1 MKKILLSLSL
11 LFLAAASFAQNGLEG
26 LIIEK
31 YYVSNST
38 DEAGSIGSLPAGSVT
53 YRFYADML
61 PGYKFQAA
69 FGVPLHTLKFETTTG
84 FFNNED
90 RGATSPTYTKTQ
102 ARSNSVMLDS
112 WFSVGAACSGNYGIL
127 KSEDNVTLGGATVV
141 NSNAMLLNNDTSA
154 GIPLTTQDGIYLP
167 TGVPAPESVTFVG
180 FTAADLDNFDATSYA
195 GSSFITNNASW
206 AALNGAS
213 GPVASTNKVLI
224 AQITT
229 DGVLSYE
236 LNIQIGTPTG
246 GAETYVASNAASG
259 EILLT
264 SLAGVLGAANTLPT
278 VSITSPADGAN
289 FVLGSSVTV
298 NATAADADGSVTS
311 VEFFA
316 NGVSIGVDNT
326 APFTANYN
334 AASAGTIT
342 LTAVATDNNGGQTTS
357 AGISIIVSTN
367 PAPVVAI
374 TNPTNGASFVVGDVI
389 NIEATATDNG
399 SVTGVEFFIDNIS
412 VGTDATAPYSFAYTG
427 VLGSRVVRARATDNL
442 GATTTSANV
451 TFTVG
456 NNLPPTVAIT
466 APTNGT
472 LITFPANVTI
482 NATANDIDGTVTSV
496 EFFVNNVSIGSD
508 ATSPFSFSW
517 TSVIGNANLTARA
530 TDNKGATTTSS
541 VVAITIAD
549 PNALPYAVGSA
560 SAACSDGD
568 FCVPVISTDSVQNVI
583 GYDLTMNYD
592 ITKVAPTGTIT
603 LGNDLINSSLIDFA
617 SNVDAINGQIAI
629 SIFLK
634 GSAPANASFNGRG
647 TIVCVGFTKL
657 PAFNPIDTAEFSVSS
672 LQESFFTGVTS
683 QLVDAGSFSTF
694 FDTTFTGS
702 LRFWSDNSPI
712 RYNSANPTE
721 YLATNIYG
729 NDNTCN
735 NKSTSF
741 IQPDLNGNFE
751 YVIANSTHITIEKD
765 IAGITD
771 VQPVINGFDALQVR
785 KVLVNDLSFIPNI
798 YEILS
803 MDVNLDGFVS
813 AGDVS
818 QINQRSVMIIQEFK
832 QAWNYNSLGV
842 SNGQP
847 SKDWTFVDSARI
859 NTNPA
864 YAISTTYPG
873 NDGVGFSKNNVPVV
887 PFCLPV
893 PAASVDACPVIS
905 NETYKAILIGDI
917 TGSYAITTPN
927 NQFRTGVNGNVII
940 DLTAA
945 KVENGSISVPVSF
958 ESTDKINAVDFAI
971 SFNNSDL
978 VYKNIEGVQAGLQAL
993 ANYNYA
999 DNTLRFTSNCLADFN
1014 PAKSVVNVKFTQV
1027 GTEINKAD
1035 FTSAVA
1041 YLNGE
1046 KVGVTIIDG
1055 TSVNEIRTN
1064 LYPNPANDLMFV
1076 SVSEDA
1082 IVQIFDMS
1090 GKLVVN
1096 QLNVIANETNE
1107 ISLTGISAGVYLV
1120 KVYNAEKSSFKK
1132 LVVKK

>member
-11 LFLAAASFAQNGLEG
+11 LFLAAASFAQSGLEG

-38 DEAGSIGSLPAGSVT
+38 DEAGSIGNLPAGSVT
-53 YRFYADML
+53 YRFYVDML

-69 FGVPLHTLKFETTTG
+69 FGVPLHTLKLTTTTG

-90 RGATSPTYTKTQ
+90 RGGTTPSYSKTN
-102 ARSNSVMLDS
+102 AKSNSVMLDS
-112 WFSVGAACSGNYGIL
+112 WLSVGAACVGNYGIL
-127 KSEDNVTLGGATVV
+127 KSEDNVALGGATVV
-141 NSNAMLLNNDTSA
+141 NSNSMLANNDPTA
-154 GIPLTTQDGIYLP
+154 GIPLTTQDGIYAP
-167 TGVPAPESVTFVG
+167 TGVPLPEAVTFVG
-180 FTAADLDNFDATSYA
+180 FSGPDLDNFDATSYA

-206 AALNGAS
+206 ACLVGAT
-213 GPVASTNKVLI
+213 GPIASTNKVLI

-229 DGVLSYE
+229 DGVLNYE

-246 GAETYVASNAASG
+246 GAEVYVASNPGTG
-259 EILLT
+259 ETLLT

-278 VSITSPADGAN
+278 VAITSPADGSN

-298 NATAADADGSVTS
+298 NATAADADGSVSS

-342 LTAVATDNNGGQTTS
+342 LTAVATDNSGGQTTS
-357 AGISIIVSTN
+357 AGISIIVSSN
-367 PAPVVAI
+367 PAPNVSI

-389 NIEATATDNG
+389 NITANATDNG
-399 SVTGVEFFIDNIS
+399 SVQSVEFFLDNVS
-412 VGTDATAPYSFAYTG
+412 VFVDNTAPYAYSYTG
-427 VLGSRVVRARATDNL
+427 VLGSHTVRAKATDNL
-442 GATTTSANV
+442 GASTTTAN
-451 TFTVG
+451 TAFTVG
-456 NNLPPTVAIT
+456 NNLPPTVSIT
-466 APTNGT
+466 SPTNGT

-482 NATANDIDGTVTSV
+482 NANANDLDGTVSSV
-496 EFFVNNVSIGSD
+496 EFFVNNVSIGTD
-508 ATSPFSFSW
+508 ATSPFSIVW
-517 TSVIGNANLTARA
+517 TAVIGNANLTAKA
-530 TDNKGATTTSS
+530 TDNKSATTTSS
-541 VVAITIAD
+541 IVAITIAD

-560 SAACSDGD
+560 SDACSAGD

-583 GYDLTMNYD
+583 GYDLTLVYD
-592 ITKVAPTGTIT
+592 KTKVAPTGTIT
-603 LGNDLINSSLIDFA
+603 LGNDLINSSFIDFA
-617 SNVDAINGQIAI
+617 SNVDATNGQIAI
-629 SIFLK
+629 SVFLK
-634 GSAPANASFNGRG
+634 GSAPASASFNGRG
-647 TIVCVGFTKL
+647 TIVCVGFTKI
-657 PAFNPIDTAEFSVSS
+657 AGFNPIDTAEFSVSN
-672 LQESFFTGVTS
+672 LQESYFNGVTS

-694 FDTTFTGS
+694 YDTTFTGS

-751 YVIANSTHITIEKD
+751 YAIASSSHITIEKD
-765 IAGITD
+765 IAGTTD

-818 QINQRSVMIIQEFK
+818 QINQRSVMMIQEFK
-832 QAWNYNSLGV
+832 QAWNYNAQGV

-847 SKDWTFVDSARI
+847 SKDWTFVDSVRI

-864 YAISTTYPG
+864 YAISATYPG

-905 NETYKAILIGDI
+905 NETYKAILIGDV
-917 TGSYAITTPN
+917 TGSFAITTPN

-945 KVENGSISVPVSF
+945 KLENGSISIPVSF
-958 ESTDKINAVDFAI
+958 ESADKINAVDFAL

-978 VYKNIEGVQAGLQAL
+978 VYKNIEGVQAGLQSL

-999 DNTLRFTSNCLADFN
+999 DNTLRFTSNCLNEIN
-1014 PAKSVVNVKFTQV
+1014 PAKTVVNVKFMQV
-1027 GTEINKAD
+1027 GTEINKSD
-1035 FTSAVA
+1035 ITSAVA

-1046 KVGVTIIDG
+1046 KVGVTILDG

-1064 LYPNPANDLMFV
+1064 VYPNPANDVMFI

-1082 IVQIFDMS
+1082 IVQIIDMS

-1107 ISLTGISAGVYLV
+1107 ISLKGIADGVYLV
-1120 KVYNAEKSSFKK
+1120 KVYNNEKSSYKK

>member
-1 MKKILLSLSL
+1 MKKILLNLSL
-11 LFLAAASFAQNGLEG
+11 LFLAAASFAQSGLEG

-38 DEAGSIGSLPAGSVT
+38 DEAGSIGNLPAGSVT
-53 YRFYADML
+53 YRFYVDML

-69 FGVPLHTLKFETTTG
+69 FGVPLHTLKLTTTTG

-90 RGATSPTYTKTQ
+90 RGGTTPSYSKTN
-102 ARSNSVMLDS
+102 AKSNSVMLDS
-112 WFSVGAACSGNYGIL
+112 WLSVGAACVGNYGIL
-127 KSEDNVTLGGATVV
+127 KSEDNVALGGATVV
-141 NSNAMLLNNDTSA
+141 NSNSMLANNDPTA
-154 GIPLTTQDGIYLP
+154 GIPLTTQDGIYAP
-167 TGVPAPESVTFVG
+167 AGVPSPEAVTFVG
-180 FTAADLDNFDATSYA
+180 FSAPDLDNFDATSYA

-206 AALNGAS
+206 ACLVGAT
-213 GPVASTNKVLI
+213 GPIASTNKVLI

-229 DGVLSYE
+229 DGVLNYE

-246 GAETYVASNAASG
+246 GAEVYVASNPGTG
-259 EILLT
+259 ETLLT

-278 VSITSPADGAN
+278 VAITSPADGSN

-298 NATAADADGSVTS
+298 NATAADADGSVSS

-342 LTAVATDNNGGQTTS
+342 LTAVATDNSGGQTTS
-357 AGISIIVSTN
+357 AGISIIVSSN
-367 PAPVVAI
+367 PAPNVSI

-389 NIEATATDNG
+389 NITANATDNV
-399 SVTGVEFFIDNIS
+399 SVQSVEFFLDNVS
-412 VGTDATAPYSFAYTG
+412 VFVDNTAPYAYAYTG
-427 VLGSRVVRARATDNL
+427 VLGSHTVRAKATDNL
-442 GATTTSANV
+442 GASTTTPNT
-451 TFTVG
+451 TFTVS

-466 APTNGT
+466 SPTNGT

-482 NATANDIDGTVTSV
+482 NANANDLDGFVTSV
-496 EFFVNNVSIGSD
+496 EFFVNSVSIGSD
-508 ATSPFSFSW
+508 ASSPFSISW

-541 VVAITIAD
+541 IVAITIAD

-560 SAACSDGD
+560 SDACSAGD

-583 GYDLTMNYD
+583 GYDLTLVYD
-592 ITKVAPTGTIT
+592 KTKVAPTGTIT
-603 LGNDLINSSLIDFA
+603 LGNDLINSSFIDFA
-617 SNVDAINGQIAI
+617 SNVDATNGQIAI
-629 SIFLK
+629 SVFLK

-657 PAFNPIDTAEFSVSS
+657 AGFNPVDTADFSVSN
-672 LQESFFTGVTS
+672 LQESYFNGVTS
-683 QLVDAGSFSTF
+683 QLVDAGAFSTF

-721 YLATNIYG
+721 YLVTNIYG

-751 YVIANSTHITIEKD
+751 YAIASSSHITIEKD
-765 IAGITD
+765 IAGTTD

-785 KVLVNDLSFIPNI
+785 KVTVNDLSFIPNI
-798 YEILS
+798 YQILA

-818 QINQRSVMIIQEFK
+818 QINQRSVMMIQEFK
-832 QAWNYNSLGV
+832 QAWNYNAQGV

-847 SKDWTFVDSARI
+847 SKDWTFVDSVRI

-864 YAISTTYPG
+864 YAISATYPG

-905 NETYKAILIGDI
+905 NETYKAILIGDV
-917 TGSYAITTPN
+917 TGSFAITTPN

-945 KVENGSISVPVSF
+945 KLENGSISIPVSF
-958 ESTDKINAVDFAI
+958 ESADKINAVDFAL

-978 VYKNIEGVQAGLQAL
+978 VYKNIEGVQAGLQSL

-999 DNTLRFTSNCLADFN
+999 DNTLRFTSNCLNEIN
-1014 PAKSVVNVKFTQV
+1014 PAKTVVNVKFMQV
-1027 GTEINKAD
+1027 GTEINKSD
-1035 FTSAVA
+1035 ITSAVA

-1046 KVGVTIIDG
+1046 KVGVTILDG

-1064 LYPNPANDLMFV
+1064 VYPNPANDVMFI

-1082 IVQIFDMS
+1082 IVQIIDMS

-1107 ISLTGISAGVYLV
+1107 ISLKGIADGVYLV
-1120 KVYNAEKSSFKK
+1120 KVYNNEKSSYKK